1 MYSYEELLNVI
12 AQLRG
17 EHGCPWDKAQTHE
30 SLIPCLRN
38 ECEEVVQAIE
48 QHDEENLCEELGDV
62 LLQVLLHAR
71 IAEEEGQFTMAD
83 VVNGLAEKMVRRH
96 PHVFGN
102 EEYGSPE
109 QNQARWEEIK
119 RQEKEAKKRRKLAE
133 NQGNLIDKCY
143 KTRKIRGGNKDMNK
157 AELIAAVAENAELT
171 KKDAEKAVKAFI
183 DVVTDELK
191 KGEKVQVVGFGT
203 FEVAERAAR
212 EGRNPHTGEPMPIA
226 ASKAPKFKAGK
237 ALKDALN

>member
-1 MYSYEELLNVI
+1 MYNYEELLDVI

-71 IAEEEGQFTMAD
+71 IAEEEGYFTMAD

-119 RQEKEAKKRRKLAE
+119 RQEKEEKMLRKMAE
-133 NQGNLIDKCY
+133 NQGKQLDK
-143 KTRKIRGGNKDMNK
+143 
-157 AELIAAVAENAELT
+157 
-171 KKDAEKAVKAFI
+171 
-183 DVVTDELK
+183 
-191 KGEKVQVVGFGT
+191 Q
-203 FEVAERAAR
+203 
-212 EGRNPHTGEPMPIA
+212 
-226 ASKAPKFKAGK
+226 
-237 ALKDALN
+237 

>member
-1 MYSYEELLNVI
+1 MYNYEELLDVI
-12 AQLRG
+12 AQLRS

-30 SLIPCLRN
+30 SLISCLRN

-83 VVNGLAEKMVRRH
+83 VVNGLAEKMIRRH
-96 PHVFGN
+96 PHVFGD

-119 RQEKEAKKRRKLAE
+119 RQEKEEKKRRKMAE
-133 NQGNLIDKCY
+133 NQGNLLDK
-143 KTRKIRGGNKDMNK
+143 
-157 AELIAAVAENAELT
+157 
-171 KKDAEKAVKAFI
+171 
-183 DVVTDELK
+183 
-191 KGEKVQVVGFGT
+191 Q
-203 FEVAERAAR
+203 
-212 EGRNPHTGEPMPIA
+212 
-226 ASKAPKFKAGK
+226 
-237 ALKDALN
+237 

>member
-48 QHDEENLCEELGDV
+48 QQDEENLCEELGDV

-71 IAEEEGQFTMAD
+71 IAEEEGLFTMAD

-133 NQGNLIDKCY
+133 NQGNLLDK
-143 KTRKIRGGNKDMNK
+143 
-157 AELIAAVAENAELT
+157 
-171 KKDAEKAVKAFI
+171 
-183 DVVTDELK
+183 
-191 KGEKVQVVGFGT
+191 Q
-203 FEVAERAAR
+203 
-212 EGRNPHTGEPMPIA
+212 
-226 ASKAPKFKAGK
+226 
-237 ALKDALN
+237 

>member
-48 QHDEENLCEELGDV
+48 KHDEENLCEELWDV

-133 NQGNLIDKCY
+133 NQGNLLDK
-143 KTRKIRGGNKDMNK
+143 
-157 AELIAAVAENAELT
+157 
-171 KKDAEKAVKAFI
+171 
-183 DVVTDELK
+183 
-191 KGEKVQVVGFGT
+191 Q
-203 FEVAERAAR
+203 
-212 EGRNPHTGEPMPIA
+212 
-226 ASKAPKFKAGK
+226 
-237 ALKDALN
+237 

>member
-119 RQEKEAKKRRKLAE
+119 RQEKEAIKCRKLAE
-133 NQGNLIDKCY
+133 NQGNLLDK
-143 KTRKIRGGNKDMNK
+143 
-157 AELIAAVAENAELT
+157 
-171 KKDAEKAVKAFI
+171 
-183 DVVTDELK
+183 
-191 KGEKVQVVGFGT
+191 Q
-203 FEVAERAAR
+203 
-212 EGRNPHTGEPMPIA
+212 
-226 ASKAPKFKAGK
+226 
-237 ALKDALN
+237 

>member
-12 AQLRG
+12 AQLRS

-38 ECEEVVQAIE
+38 ECEDVVQAIE

-133 NQGNLIDKCY
+133 NQGNLLDK
-143 KTRKIRGGNKDMNK
+143 
-157 AELIAAVAENAELT
+157 
-171 KKDAEKAVKAFI
+171 
-183 DVVTDELK
+183 
-191 KGEKVQVVGFGT
+191 Q
-203 FEVAERAAR
+203 
-212 EGRNPHTGEPMPIA
+212 
-226 ASKAPKFKAGK
+226 
-237 ALKDALN
+237 

>member
-119 RQEKEAKKRRKLAE
+119 RQEKEAKKRRNLAE
-133 NQGNLIDKCY
+133 NQGNLLDK
-143 KTRKIRGGNKDMNK
+143 
-157 AELIAAVAENAELT
+157 
-171 KKDAEKAVKAFI
+171 
-183 DVVTDELK
+183 
-191 KGEKVQVVGFGT
+191 Q
-203 FEVAERAAR
+203 
-212 EGRNPHTGEPMPIA
+212 
-226 ASKAPKFKAGK
+226 
-237 ALKDALN
+237 

>member
-1 MYSYEELLNVI
+1 MANFDFKDKYDIND
-12 AQLRG
+12 LRKII
-17 EHGCPWDKAQTHE
+17 EILRSENGCPWDKAQTHE

-133 NQGNLIDKCY
+133 NQGNLLDK
-143 KTRKIRGGNKDMNK
+143 
-157 AELIAAVAENAELT
+157 
-171 KKDAEKAVKAFI
+171 
-183 DVVTDELK
+183 
-191 KGEKVQVVGFGT
+191 Q
-203 FEVAERAAR
+203 
-212 EGRNPHTGEPMPIA
+212 
-226 ASKAPKFKAGK
+226 
-237 ALKDALN
+237 

>member
-1 MYSYEELLNVI
+1 MYNYEELLDVI
-12 AQLRG
+12 AQLRS

-96 PHVFGN
+96 PHVFGD

-119 RQEKEAKKRRKLAE
+119 RQEKEEKMRRKMAE
-133 NQGNLIDKCY
+133 NQGNLLDK
-143 KTRKIRGGNKDMNK
+143 
-157 AELIAAVAENAELT
+157 
-171 KKDAEKAVKAFI
+171 
-183 DVVTDELK
+183 
-191 KGEKVQVVGFGT
+191 Q
-203 FEVAERAAR
+203 
-212 EGRNPHTGEPMPIA
+212 
-226 ASKAPKFKAGK
+226 
-237 ALKDALN
+237 

>member
-30 SLIPCLRN
+30 SLISCLRN

-133 NQGNLIDKCY
+133 NQGNLLDK
-143 KTRKIRGGNKDMNK
+143 
-157 AELIAAVAENAELT
+157 
-171 KKDAEKAVKAFI
+171 
-183 DVVTDELK
+183 
-191 KGEKVQVVGFGT
+191 Q
-203 FEVAERAAR
+203 
-212 EGRNPHTGEPMPIA
+212 
-226 ASKAPKFKAGK
+226 
-237 ALKDALN
+237 

>member
-38 ECEEVVQAIE
+38 ECEEVVQAIK

-83 VVNGLAEKMVRRH
+83 VVNGLEEKMVRRH
-96 PHVFGN
+96 SHIFGN

-133 NQGNLIDKCY
+133 NQGNLLDK
-143 KTRKIRGGNKDMNK
+143 
-157 AELIAAVAENAELT
+157 
-171 KKDAEKAVKAFI
+171 
-183 DVVTDELK
+183 
-191 KGEKVQVVGFGT
+191 Q
-203 FEVAERAAR
+203 
-212 EGRNPHTGEPMPIA
+212 
-226 ASKAPKFKAGK
+226 
-237 ALKDALN
+237 

>member
-1 MYSYEELLNVI
+1 MYNYEELLDVI

-48 QHDEENLCEELGDV
+48 QHDEENLCDELGDV

-71 IAEEEGQFTMAD
+71 IAEEEGSFSMKD

-96 PHVFGN
+96 PHVFGD

-119 RQEKEAKKRRKLAE
+119 RQEKEAKKRRKMAK
-133 NQGNLIDKCY
+133 NQGNLLDK
-143 KTRKIRGGNKDMNK
+143 
-157 AELIAAVAENAELT
+157 
-171 KKDAEKAVKAFI
+171 
-183 DVVTDELK
+183 
-191 KGEKVQVVGFGT
+191 Q
-203 FEVAERAAR
+203 
-212 EGRNPHTGEPMPIA
+212 
-226 ASKAPKFKAGK
+226 
-237 ALKDALN
+237 

>member
-1 MYSYEELLNVI
+1 MYNYEELLDVI
-12 AQLRG
+12 AQLRS

-38 ECEEVVQAIE
+38 ECEEVVKAIE

-83 VVNGLAEKMVRRH
+83 VVNGLAEKMIRRH
-96 PHVFGN
+96 PHVFGD

-119 RQEKEAKKRRKLAE
+119 RQEKEAKKRRKMAE
-133 NQGNLIDKCY
+133 NQGNLLDK
-143 KTRKIRGGNKDMNK
+143 
-157 AELIAAVAENAELT
+157 
-171 KKDAEKAVKAFI
+171 
-183 DVVTDELK
+183 
-191 KGEKVQVVGFGT
+191 Q
-203 FEVAERAAR
+203 
-212 EGRNPHTGEPMPIA
+212 
-226 ASKAPKFKAGK
+226 
-237 ALKDALN
+237 

>member
-1 MYSYEELLNVI
+1 MYNYEELLDVI
-12 AQLRG
+12 AQLRS

-71 IAEEEGQFTMAD
+71 IAEEEGSFSMKD

-96 PHVFGN
+96 PHVFGD

-119 RQEKEAKKRRKLAE
+119 RQEKEEKKRRKMAK
-133 NQGNLIDKCY
+133 NQGNLLDK
-143 KTRKIRGGNKDMNK
+143 
-157 AELIAAVAENAELT
+157 
-171 KKDAEKAVKAFI
+171 
-183 DVVTDELK
+183 
-191 KGEKVQVVGFGT
+191 Q
-203 FEVAERAAR
+203 
-212 EGRNPHTGEPMPIA
+212 
-226 ASKAPKFKAGK
+226 
-237 ALKDALN
+237 

>member
-102 EEYGSPE
+102 EEYGSHE

-133 NQGNLIDKCY
+133 NQGNLLDK
-143 KTRKIRGGNKDMNK
+143 
-157 AELIAAVAENAELT
+157 
-171 KKDAEKAVKAFI
+171 
-183 DVVTDELK
+183 
-191 KGEKVQVVGFGT
+191 Q
-203 FEVAERAAR
+203 
-212 EGRNPHTGEPMPIA
+212 
-226 ASKAPKFKAGK
+226 
-237 ALKDALN
+237 

>member
-62 LLQVLLHAR
+62 LLQVLLPAR

-133 NQGNLIDKCY
+133 NQGNLLDK
-143 KTRKIRGGNKDMNK
+143 
-157 AELIAAVAENAELT
+157 
-171 KKDAEKAVKAFI
+171 
-183 DVVTDELK
+183 
-191 KGEKVQVVGFGT
+191 Q
-203 FEVAERAAR
+203 
-212 EGRNPHTGEPMPIA
+212 
-226 ASKAPKFKAGK
+226 
-237 ALKDALN
+237 

>member
-12 AQLRG
+12 AQLRS

-102 EEYGSPE
+102 EEYDSPE

-133 NQGNLIDKCY
+133 NQGNLLDK
-143 KTRKIRGGNKDMNK
+143 
-157 AELIAAVAENAELT
+157 
-171 KKDAEKAVKAFI
+171 
-183 DVVTDELK
+183 
-191 KGEKVQVVGFGT
+191 Q
-203 FEVAERAAR
+203 
-212 EGRNPHTGEPMPIA
+212 
-226 ASKAPKFKAGK
+226 
-237 ALKDALN
+237 

>member
-30 SLIPCLRN
+30 SLIPYLRN

-71 IAEEEGQFTMAD
+71 IAEGQFTMAD

-133 NQGNLIDKCY
+133 NQGNLLDK
-143 KTRKIRGGNKDMNK
+143 
-157 AELIAAVAENAELT
+157 
-171 KKDAEKAVKAFI
+171 
-183 DVVTDELK
+183 
-191 KGEKVQVVGFGT
+191 Q
-203 FEVAERAAR
+203 
-212 EGRNPHTGEPMPIA
+212 
-226 ASKAPKFKAGK
+226 
-237 ALKDALN
+237 

>member
-96 PHVFGN
+96 HHVFGN

-133 NQGNLIDKCY
+133 NQGNLLDK
-143 KTRKIRGGNKDMNK
+143 
-157 AELIAAVAENAELT
+157 
-171 KKDAEKAVKAFI
+171 
-183 DVVTDELK
+183 
-191 KGEKVQVVGFGT
+191 Q
-203 FEVAERAAR
+203 
-212 EGRNPHTGEPMPIA
+212 
-226 ASKAPKFKAGK
+226 
-237 ALKDALN
+237 

>member
-1 MYSYEELLNVI
+1 MYNYEELLDVI
-12 AQLRG
+12 AQLRS

-96 PHVFGN
+96 PHVFGD

-119 RQEKEAKKRRKLAE
+119 RQEKEEKKCH
-133 NQGNLIDKCY
+133 I
-143 KTRKIRGGNKDMNK
+143 
-157 AELIAAVAENAELT
+157 
-171 KKDAEKAVKAFI
+171 
-183 DVVTDELK
+183 
-191 KGEKVQVVGFGT
+191 
-203 FEVAERAAR
+203 
-212 EGRNPHTGEPMPIA
+212 
-226 ASKAPKFKAGK
+226 
-237 ALKDALN
+237 

>member
-1 MYSYEELLNVI
+1 MYNYEELLDVI
-12 AQLRG
+12 AQLRS

-71 IAEEEGQFTMAD
+71 IAEEEGSFSMKD

-96 PHVFGN
+96 PHVFGD

-119 RQEKEAKKRRKLAE
+119 RQEKEEKKRRKLAE
-133 NQGNLIDKCY
+133 NQGNLLDK
-143 KTRKIRGGNKDMNK
+143 
-157 AELIAAVAENAELT
+157 
-171 KKDAEKAVKAFI
+171 
-183 DVVTDELK
+183 
-191 KGEKVQVVGFGT
+191 Q
-203 FEVAERAAR
+203 
-212 EGRNPHTGEPMPIA
+212 
-226 ASKAPKFKAGK
+226 
-237 ALKDALN
+237 

>member
-12 AQLRG
+12 AQLRS

-96 PHVFGN
+96 PHVCGN

-133 NQGNLIDKCY
+133 NQGNLLDK
-143 KTRKIRGGNKDMNK
+143 
-157 AELIAAVAENAELT
+157 
-171 KKDAEKAVKAFI
+171 
-183 DVVTDELK
+183 
-191 KGEKVQVVGFGT
+191 Q
-203 FEVAERAAR
+203 
-212 EGRNPHTGEPMPIA
+212 
-226 ASKAPKFKAGK
+226 
-237 ALKDALN
+237 